1 MPKEGLKLKALTF
14 LSSLGFFVYSYV
26 TANTLTAW
34 LALFFWG
41 ITLFIM
47 YFFRDPEREVPPGEK
62 LILSPSDGKI
72 VAIEKVPKLDFL
84 GSSGTKISTFLSV
97 WDVHFIR
104 SPIDG
109 KISYY
114 KYSSGK
120 FKPAFKTQASLEN
133 EQAELGIENHFGKV
147 VVKKIAGVLARRIV
161 TYLKP
166 QEEAAAG
173 AKLGM
178 IRFGSRVELILPEKV
193 ELKVQIGQ
201 KLKAG
206 ETVVG
211 VFK

>member
-14 LSSLGFFVYSYV
+14 LISLGFFIYSLLNQNIW
-26 TANTLTAW
+26 TTW
-34 LALFFWG
+34 LALFFWV

-47 YFFRDPEREVPPGEK
+47 YFFRDPEREIPPGEK

-84 GSSGTKISTFLSV
+84 GSPGTKISTFLSL

-120 FKPAFKTQASLEN
+120 FRPAFKTQASLEN

-161 TYLKP
+161 SYLKP
-166 QEEAAAG
+166 EQEAIAG
-173 AKLGM
+173 AKIGM

-193 ELKVQIGQ
+193 EIKVQIGQ

-206 ETVVG
+206 ETVIG

>member
-14 LSSLGFFVYSYV
+14 LISLGFFIHAY
-26 TANTLTAW
+26 LTQNILTTW
-34 LALFFWG
+34 LALLFWA

-47 YFFRDPEREVPPGEK
+47 FFFRDPEREVPPGEK

-72 VAIEKVPKLDFL
+72 VAIDKIPKLDFL
-84 GSSGTKISTFLSV
+84 GSSGVKISTFLSV

-109 KISYY
+109 KINYY
-114 KYSSGK
+114 RYSPGK
-120 FKPAFKTQASLEN
+120 FKPAFKTQASIEN

-166 QEEAAAG
+166 QEEALAG
-173 AKLGM
+173 SKLGM